1 MIDQKKYI
9 RLIETYSKAYPDLQK
24 KNTELCFKA
33 KKDQEQY
40 QKTITELKVK
50 ARTFNKS
57 SITFWSKAVWQSKT
71 KQMSAAVTQLM
82 DITKLDIVSVLL
94 CLNCFYYQANLKLI
108 NCLKFA

>member
-1 MIDQKKYI
+1 M
-9 RLIETYSKAYPDLQK
+9 
-24 KNTELCFKA
+24 

-50 ARTFNKS
+50 ARKFNKS
-57 SITFWSKAVWQSKT
+57 SITFWAKAVWQSKT

-82 DITKLDIVSVLL
+82 DITKLEIASVLL

-108 NCLKFA
+108 NSFKIS